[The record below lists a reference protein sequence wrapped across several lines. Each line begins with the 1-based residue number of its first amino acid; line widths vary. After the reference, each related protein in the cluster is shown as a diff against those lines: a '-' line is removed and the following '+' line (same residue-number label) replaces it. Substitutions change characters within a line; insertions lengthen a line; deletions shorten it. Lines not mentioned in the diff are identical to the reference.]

1 MKIKE
6 DKFMIGALFFLEVMI
21 LFSFI
26 VSSLFMFIPKKNE
39 GIQKVFFAMSVML
52 AVFVTI
58 IDATSLPV
66 NMQRQTVMAWCAL
79 VPAGIGV
86 ILAVAKGKPNTASKL
101 LVMATSVLSAV
112 GYFTFL

>member
-1 MKIKE
+1 
-6 DKFMIGALFFLEVMI
+6 MIGALFFLEVMI

-39 GIQKVFFAMSVML
+39 SIHKVFFAMSVML

-58 IDATSLPV
+58 IDATSLPA
-66 NMQRQTVMAWCAL
+66 NMQRQSIMAWCAL

-86 ILAVAKGKPNTASKL
+86 IITAAKGKPNTVAKL
-101 LVMATSVLSAV
+101 LVMATSVLGAV
-112 GYFTFL
+112 GYFFFL